1 MKKEKMN
8 RLRFFFPFVSLLNAN
23 LYRKREEEFGQ
34 MKKMLLMSL
43 WVIFRYYPTV
53 SLFVK
58 ASRFSI
64 NLIFEPKIEKYIR
77 RCLIKFQPDLM
88 VGLIVMLDSVKLDNK

>member
-8 RLRFFFPFVSLLNAN
+8 RLCFFFPFVSLLNVS

-43 WVIFRYYPTV
+43 WVSFWYYPTV
-53 SLFVK
+53 NFFVK
-58 ASRFSI
+58 ASRSLI
-64 NLIFEPKIEKYIR
+64 DMIFEPKIEKYIR

-88 VGLIVMLDSVKLDNK
+88 VGLIVMPDSVKLDNK